1 MGRKVDVDDLV
12 DTAAVA
18 EIVGLSNPN
27 GVSVYQQRYDDFPE
41 PIISRG
47 RCRLWL
53 EADIVSWAAQRSLG

>member
-18 EIVGLSNPN
+18 EIVGLNNPN
-27 GVSVYQQRYDDFPE
+27 GVSVYQQRYGDFPE
-41 PIISRG
+41 PVISKG

-53 EADIVSWAAQRSLG
+53 EADVLRWARARGV